1 MILNKLIIFDY
12 SNEKA
17 GLFEFSET
25 SNIICSD
32 SSTTGK
38 SCLIKSIFYTLGF
51 DVKTFPQGWP
61 HKNMLFK
68 LIYTNGA
75 KKGFIIRKNDLFFVD
90 NHKEAMNES
99 DYSKWL
105 LDELNLNVKL
115 PLRVNGDLHFARPS
129 ATLLPFYI
137 DQDNSWSGG
146 VYKATTPSLSMYS
159 SQSIPKNIIEYILGI
174 GNDKIVE
181 LEENKQT
188 ESRKKD
194 EYAKQVGVLYDLKD
208 KFIDNQQNTVSF
220 DVDEIK
226 GEVKKY
232 LYYASKLNEEIK
244 VQKTSIYVK
253 KVKLDALKVDKEELN
268 KLLRETEHHYKNIE
282 CKCTQCGSQL
292 TREQSINR
300 MKLNNNKY
308 EIDCFKLEI
317 DKQIKELESKIN
329 SEIKELKINND
340 NYEKFLNISNEKRGE
355 ITLKEYVND
364 IANSKF
370 TNNYLELRDKIQ
382 LAKDACESNIKR
394 LQAEINNLKQQQE
407 IKKDD
412 IRLKFENIIS
422 DLNIKFPNA
431 NLTNYKFLDFK
442 TIKDSGAAKNQIYF
456 GLYMAYV
463 HLILSLSN
471 VELPLGFDSPI
482 KDELDENILGKFYA
496 AIEKYILKTNKQS
509 FVVMIND
516 KLKFLK
522 EKDNYNIISLSKP
535 ILKNIDLLEVKKE
548 FSIIFDS

>member
-1 MILNKLIIFDY
+1 MILKKLIILDY

-17 GLFEFSET
+17 EAFEFSET

-51 DVKTFPQGWP
+51 DVKTFPSGWP
-61 HKNMLFK
+61 YKNMLFK
-68 LIYTNGA
+68 LLYTNGS
-75 KKGFIIRKNDLFFVD
+75 KRGYIIRKNDLFFVD
-90 NHKEAMNES
+90 NNKEPMNET
-99 DYSKWL
+99 DYAKWL
-105 LDELNLNVKL
+105 LDELHLSIKL
-115 PLRVNGDLHFARPS
+115 PLKINGDMHYARPS

-146 VYKATTPSLSMYS
+146 IYKATTPSLSMYS

-174 GNDKIVE
+174 GNDKIVA
-181 LEENKQT
+181 LEEKKQIENKI
-188 ESRKKD
+188 KD
-194 EYAKQVGVLYDLKD
+194 EYAKQVSVLYDLKD
-208 KFIDNQQNTVSF
+208 KFIDSQQDTISF
-220 DVDEIK
+220 DVDKIK
-226 GEVKKY
+226 EEVKKY

-244 VQKTSIYVK
+244 SQKSSIYIK
-253 KVKLDALKVDKEELN
+253 KVKLDALKVDREELN
-268 KLLRETEHHYKNIE
+268 KILRETEHHYKNIE

-317 DKQIKELESKIN
+317 DKQIKELENKIN
-329 SEIKELKINND
+329 YEIDELKVSND
-340 NYEKFLNISNEKRGE
+340 NYEKFLNISNEKQGE
-355 ITLKEYVND
+355 ITLKEYVNN
-364 IANSKF
+364 IANTKF

-382 LAKDACESNIKR
+382 LAKDTCENNIKR
-394 LQAEINNLKQQQE
+394 LQAEINSLKQQQE
-407 IKKDD
+407 IKKEN
-412 IRLKFENIIS
+412 IRLKFEDTIS
-422 DLNIKFPNA
+422 NLNIKFPNA
-431 NLTNYKFLDFK
+431 KLINYKFLDFK

-456 GLYMAYV
+456 GLYIAYI

-482 KDELDENILGKFYA
+482 KDELDEHILEKFYT
-496 AIEKYILKTNKQS
+496 AIEEYILKTNKQS
-509 FVVMIND
+509 FIVMIND

-522 EKDNYNIISLSKP
+522 EKDSYNVISLSKP
-535 ILKNIDLLEVKKE
+535 ILKNKNLSELKEE
-548 FSIIFDS
+548 FSMIFDS